1 MTDHDFGSDPHVD
14 PGPGGDPAESAGH
27 SRRRFLAMT
36 GAAGVAATAAGLV
49 LPTAARAATP
59 DRESSESVDA
69 VVPFAARGGRTPTPT
84 FAPIRP
90 PAVPLA
96 VRSPYLSTWMPA
108 DSLAGTWPT
117 FWTGHVTAMAGIA
130 RIDGTAYVFLGN
142 PALAGSN
149 PFPTMRQVS
158 LAVTGSKSTYV
169 LQQAGVEVQVVFF
182 SPVERG
188 DLRRQGIPLSYISAS
203 ARAIDGAAHRVSLYF
218 DISGEWVDG
227 DTNTKIT
234 WAETDIGR
242 GGNRLMNLN
251 YTSATPQVL
260 AEHAD
265 MAAWGTMLW
274 TTAHR
279 AGLTYQIGGDQDVR
293 TQLVNN
299 GVLLDSVD
307 TNQPRAINDHYP
319 VFAFNLDLGE
329 VRSLTAPMVISIGL
343 VREPAVSYLG
353 TPLPPLWKSYFFS
366 WQAMV
371 EFFHHDWAAASMRAD
386 SLDTQI
392 ANDARRAGGDQY
404 AGLLA
409 ISLRQ
414 AYGGTELVSYHGKP
428 WAFLKEISSDGNVS
442 TIDVTYPCM
451 PAFVYTDP
459 AYLGLLL
466 EPMLT
471 YAETGGWPKQF
482 AEHDLG
488 SNYPNAAGHN
498 DGQEEDMP
506 VEESA
511 NMLIMSAAYLQRADL
526 RSARSFAK
534 THYKILKQWSDY
546 LVGNAL
552 DPDLQNQTDDF
563 TGFIA
568 HSVNLAL
575 KGIIGIGAM
584 SIVATVNG
592 NKTDAAYYTGVAHS
606 YITQWVA
613 KATDPNGDHLKL
625 AYDQNGTWSLK
636 YNGYADKLLRLNL
649 IPAKVAAQEAR
660 WYLSRAN
667 TYGVP
672 LDLRHTYTKSDW
684 EMWTAAWLAD
694 QPRITSLL
702 IESLYQF
709 ASTTASRVPFTDW
722 YDTVIDR
729 QAGFQAR
736 PTVGGH
742 FALLTV

>member
-1 MTDHDFGSDPHVD
+1 MTDRD
-14 PGPGGDPAESAGH
+14 PGFLPSARNDLPGDH
-27 SRRRFLAMT
+27 SRRSFLALT
-36 GAAGVAATAAGLV
+36 GAAGVAAAATGLI
-49 LPTAARAATP
+49 PTAAQAATP
-59 DRESSESVDA
+59 EVMTTRSLDS
-69 VVPFAARGGRTPTPT
+69 VVPLAARGGRTPTPT

-96 VRSPYLSTWMPA
+96 VRSPYLSSWMPA
-108 DSLAGTWPT
+108 DSLAGTWPA

-142 PALAGSN
+142 PALAGSS

-158 LAVTGSKSTYV
+158 LTVTGTKSKYL
-169 LQQAGVEVQVVFF
+169 LQQAGVEVQVEFF

-218 DISGEWVDG
+218 DISGEWVNADS
-227 DTNTKIT
+227 NTAIT
-234 WAETDIGR
+234 WAQTDIGR
-242 GGNRLMNLN
+242 GGGRLINLN

-260 AEHAD
+260 AEHGD

-274 TTAHR
+274 TTANR
-279 AGLTYQIGGDQDVR
+279 TGLTYEIGGDQDVR
-293 TQLVNN
+293 TQLVDH
-299 GVLLDSVD
+299 GVLRDSVD

-329 VRSLTAPMVISIGL
+329 VRSLTAPMVISLGL
-343 VREPAVSYLG
+343 VRDPAVSYLG

-371 EFFHHDWAAASMRAD
+371 EFFHRDYSAASMRAD

-414 AYGGTELVSYHGKP
+414 AYGGTELVSHQGKP

-442 TIDVTYPCM
+442 TIDVTYPCT
-451 PAFVYTDP
+451 PVFVYTDP
-459 AYLGLLL
+459 AYLALLL
-466 EPMLT
+466 EPMLA

-488 SNYPNAAGHN
+488 SSYPNAAGHN
-498 DGQEEDMP
+498 DGKEEDMP

-511 NMLIMSAAYLQRADL
+511 NLLIMSAAYLQRADL
-526 RSARSFAK
+526 RSARAFAR

-546 LVGNAL
+546 LVDNAL

-575 KGIIGIGAM
+575 KGILGIGAM

-592 NKTDAAYYTGVAHS
+592 NKTDAAYYTGVARS
-606 YITQWVA
+606 YITQWVG
-613 KATDPNGDHLKL
+613 KATDADGDHLKL

-694 QPRITSLL
+694 QPKITSLL

-709 ASTTASRVPFTDW
+709 ANTTASRVPFTDW
-722 YDTVIDR
+722 YDTVLAR
-729 QAGFQAR
+729 QVGFLAR